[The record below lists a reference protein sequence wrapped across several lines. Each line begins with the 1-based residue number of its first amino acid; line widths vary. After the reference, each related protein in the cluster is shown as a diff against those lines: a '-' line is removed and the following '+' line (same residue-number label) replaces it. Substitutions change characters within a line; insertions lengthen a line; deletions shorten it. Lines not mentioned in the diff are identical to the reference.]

1 LNIKQLKIMERKYTI
16 LAVLMIVLALGL
28 VVLPKKKEMKETDPK
43 VLLSAI
49 AEKSRFLSVDLV
61 THRIIENDPTLLLVD
76 LRSADQFKAFALPGS
91 VNIQPDSL
99 LSATTLELLN
109 QPGKDKILYANSD
122 LTAEKAWLIGTR
134 YSINRLY
141 ILKGGLNEWYTT
153 IIKPGDISNA
163 ASSTDLDLISFR
175 NAARQYFTGAGQT
188 ANEAVGK
195 KAPEKVKVVRKAPE
209 AASGGGC

>member
-1 LNIKQLKIMERKYTI
+1 MERKYTI

-28 VVLPKKKEMKETDPK
+28 AVLPKKKELKETDPK

-61 THRIIENDPTLLLVD
+61 THRIIENDPTLLLID
-76 LRSADQFKAFALPGS
+76 LRPANEFKAFALPGS
-91 VNIQPDSL
+91 VNVQPDSL
-99 LSATTLELLN
+99 LSTTTLELLN
-109 QPGKDKILYANSD
+109 QSGKDKILYANSD

-134 YSINRLY
+134 YSISRLY
-141 ILKGGLNEWYTT
+141 ILKGGLNEWYNT
-153 IIKPGDISNA
+153 IIKPSDISTS
-163 ASSTDLDLISFR
+163 ASSTDLDLLSFR

-188 ANEAVGK
+188 TETSVTS

-209 AASGGGC
+209 AKSGGGC

>member
-1 LNIKQLKIMERKYTI
+1 MERKYTI

-28 VVLPKKKEMKETDPK
+28 VLLPKKKDMKETDPK

-49 AEKSRFLSVDLV
+49 AEKSRYLSADLV

-76 LRSADQFKAFALPGS
+76 LRTANEFKAFALPGAI
-91 VNIQPDSL
+91 NIQPDSL

-134 YSINRLY
+134 YSVNRLY
-141 ILKGGLNEWYTT
+141 ILKGGLNEWFNT
-153 IIKPGDISNA
+153 IIKPGEVATA
-163 ASSTDLDLISFR
+163 ASSTDLELLSFR
-175 NAARQYFTGAGQT
+175 EAARHYFTGAGQAT
-188 ANEAVGK
+188 ENANAA
-195 KAPEKVKVVRKAPE
+195 KAQEKVKVIRKAPE
-209 AASGGGC
+209 AQSGGGC

>member
-1 LNIKQLKIMERKYTI
+1 MERKYTI

-28 VVLPKKKEMKETDPK
+28 AVLPKKKELKETDPK

-61 THRIIENDPTLLLVD
+61 THRIIENDPTLLLID
-76 LRSADQFKAFALPGS
+76 LRPANEFKAFALPGS
-91 VNIQPDSL
+91 INIKPDSL
-99 LSATTLELLN
+99 LSASTRELLN

-134 YSINRLY
+134 YSISRLY
-141 ILKGGLNEWYTT
+141 ILKGGLNEWYNT
-153 IIKPGDISNA
+153 IIKPSDISTS
-163 ASSTDLDLISFR
+163 ASSTDLDLLSFR

-188 ANEAVGK
+188 TETSVATKVQ
-195 KAPEKVKVVRKAPE
+195 EKVKVVRKAPE
-209 AASGGGC
+209 AKSGGGC